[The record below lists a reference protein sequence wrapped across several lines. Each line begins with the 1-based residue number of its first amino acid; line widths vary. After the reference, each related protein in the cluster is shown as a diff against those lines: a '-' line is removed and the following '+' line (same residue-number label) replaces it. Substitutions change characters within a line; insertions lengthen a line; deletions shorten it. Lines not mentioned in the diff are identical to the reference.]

1 MEIFWRGHSCFS
13 ILIKQNKKENI
24 KIVID
29 PFDESIGLPLREEEA
44 DILLISHDHPDH
56 NNAKIIKGEP
66 FKIEGPGEYEIKGI
80 YIEGIEAFHDNKK
93 GKERGKVTIFTIEGE
108 QIRLCHLSDIG
119 QKELT
124 DQQLEKIGEVDILMV
139 PVGGIY
145 TISPKEAVD
154 IISQIEPKIVI
165 PMHYFLP
172 KMKIKLEK
180 VDKFLK
186 EMGIEEPERLK
197 SLKIKQKDLPSETKV
212 VLLKLK

>member
-13 ILIKQNKKENI
+13 ILIKQNKEENI

-44 DILLISHDHPDH
+44 DILLISHNHPDH
-56 NNAKIIKGEP
+56 NNTKIIKDEP

-186 EMGIEEPERLK
+186 EMRIEEPERLK